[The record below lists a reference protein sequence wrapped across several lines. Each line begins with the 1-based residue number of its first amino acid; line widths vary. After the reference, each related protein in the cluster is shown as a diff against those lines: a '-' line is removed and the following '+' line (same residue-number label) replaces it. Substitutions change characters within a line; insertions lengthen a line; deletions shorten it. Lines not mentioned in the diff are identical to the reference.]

1 MKQLHWLGLLG
12 VLIAPNVWCMTLQDA
27 VQSALSYEPQLKI
40 SDLRVGRAEAELQH
54 AERRYGLNVS
64 VEGRLGVGQVDNPP
78 NYSPLFS
85 IDESFR
91 RTRSLMLKFDYP
103 LYTAGRERLG
113 IELAKTQI
121 AAQSQALSAQQST
134 TVLQTVQAYS
144 EVLKQEAIRTLKL
157 NVQSTLQRSFSDAQK
172 RLNAG
177 VITRADLAKIEAQLA
192 QAQADT
198 MRSEAQLKISQTR
211 FYQLTGQAA
220 DHLETP
226 IELPPIPG
234 SIDDIVYSIE
244 QHPALQQARLEA
256 QSAQKQ
262 YRLSKLELKPSI
274 GLTGRAGMQYE
285 EKDGESKGYLVGLQF
300 NVPLY
305 DSGLNKANRQKA
317 TVDVALASQKM
328 NALQQSLQQQAQTT
342 YLQLQAVRQNKRA
355 LDQAIQSATI
365 ALQFTKRELE
375 FGTKTSSDV
384 LNAEQSLLDVKTQK
398 ILNQQDELVLT
409 YQLLDQM
416 GRLSSV
422 FTVASNDAP
431 PMP

>member
-40 SDLRVGRAEAELQH
+40 SDLRVGRAEAELQQ

-157 NVQSTLQRSFSDAQK
+157 NVQSTLQRSFSDAQ
-172 RLNAG
+172 
-177 VITRADLAKIEAQLA
+177 
-192 QAQADT
+192 
-198 MRSEAQLKISQTR
+198 
-211 FYQLTGQAA
+211 
-220 DHLETP
+220 
-226 IELPPIPG
+226 
-234 SIDDIVYSIE
+234 
-244 QHPALQQARLEA
+244 
-256 QSAQKQ
+256 SA
-262 YRLSKLELKPSI
+262 
-274 GLTGRAGMQYE
+274 
-285 EKDGESKGYLVGLQF
+285 
-300 NVPLY
+300 
-305 DSGLNKANRQKA
+305 
-317 TVDVALASQKM
+317 
-328 NALQQSLQQQAQTT
+328 
-342 YLQLQAVRQNKRA
+342 
-355 LDQAIQSATI
+355 
-365 ALQFTKRELE
+365 
-375 FGTKTSSDV
+375 
-384 LNAEQSLLDVKTQK
+384 
-398 ILNQQDELVLT
+398 
-409 YQLLDQM
+409 
-416 GRLSSV
+416 
-422 FTVASNDAP
+422 
-431 PMP
+431 